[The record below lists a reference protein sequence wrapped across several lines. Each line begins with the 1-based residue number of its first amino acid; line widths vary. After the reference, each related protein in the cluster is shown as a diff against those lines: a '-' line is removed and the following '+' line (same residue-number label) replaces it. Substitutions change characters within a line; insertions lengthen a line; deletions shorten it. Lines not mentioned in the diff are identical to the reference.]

1 MAIPLTMLNNLP
13 EHEFVALLGG
23 VFEHSPWVAESVA
36 GARPFSSI
44 GVMHDAMVASV
55 RSASTEMQDQLIKAH
70 PDLAGKAAR
79 AGTLTDSSTREQSG
93 AGLDRM
99 TGEQFARF
107 DKLNNDYQNR
117 FGFPFIIAV
126 RGHSVDSILR
136 AFEQRLSNSQD
147 VERQTALEQI
157 ARIARFRLNDII
169 DEQTT
174 PDGQPING
182 EAIWDG

>member
-13 EHEFVALLGG
+13 EREFIALLGG
-23 VFEHSPWVAESVA
+23 IFEHSPWVAESVA

-55 RSASTEMQDQLIKAH
+55 RAAATEMQDQLIKAH

-79 AGTLTDSSTREQSG
+79 AGQLTDSSTREQSG

-99 TGEQFARF
+99 TDDQFARF
-107 DKLNNDYQNR
+107 DRLNSDYQDR

-126 RGHSVDSILR
+126 RGHTVDSILR
-136 AFEQRLSNSQD
+136 AFEQRLPNSQD

-157 ARIARFRLNDII
+157 ARIARFRLNEVI
-169 DEQTT
+169 DERTT
-174 PDGQPING
+174 PDGQPVNG
-182 EAIWDG
+182 DTNWDG